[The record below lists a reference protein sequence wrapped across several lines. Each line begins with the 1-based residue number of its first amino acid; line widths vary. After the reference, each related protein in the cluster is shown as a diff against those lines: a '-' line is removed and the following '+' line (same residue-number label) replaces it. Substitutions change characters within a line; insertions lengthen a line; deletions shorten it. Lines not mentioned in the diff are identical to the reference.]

1 LEFKM
6 KRILLAS
13 VFILGTSLG
22 AANVAQAGTIS
33 LGLQESG
40 VSGGAITTEATGN
53 GGAIFQGS
61 YGSFSLNE
69 LSASGA
75 PGAATN
81 FSSTAINTST
91 STGGILFVYATE
103 TGLTG
108 PLGQYNMLSG
118 LTENFY
124 SGAIN
129 AVTETT
135 YANTSD
141 TTYGMSTKLASATFT
156 STGTNDTVAMTPDF
170 TGPYSITAVYK
181 IVSTGNG
188 EASSTI
194 SMTDVPE
201 PGSLLLLGT
210 GLIGLGLVMRK
221 RRKSA

>member
-1 LEFKM
+1 M
-6 KRILLAS
+6 KRILLSS
-13 VFILGTSLG
+13 VFIIGASLG
-22 AANVAQAGTIS
+22 ALSVAQAGVIS

-40 VSGGAITTEATGN
+40 VNGGAITTEATGS
-53 GGAIFQGS
+53 GGAIFSGS

-69 LSASGA
+69 LTASGA

-81 FSSTAINTST
+81 FSSTALNTST
-91 STGGILFVYATE
+91 STGGTLFVYATE

-141 TTYGMSTKLASATFT
+141 ATYGLSTELASATFT

-181 IVSTGNG
+181 VVSTGTG
-188 EASSTI
+188 EASSTV

-201 PGSLLLLGT
+201 PGSLVLLGT
-210 GLIGLGLVMRK
+210 GLLALGFVIRK
-221 RRKSA
+221 RQKRA